1 MLKIYGISCLKD
13 LNGMFAFC
21 YLNIAENTFTLAR
34 DRFGQKPLYYSIDK
48 HSCYF
53 ASEIK
58 SILAADINNSPNFF
72 KY

>member
-1 MLKIYGISCLKD
+1 MFKD

-21 YLNIAENTFTLAR
+21 YFNIAENTFTLAR
-34 DRFGQKPLYYSIDK
+34 DRFGQKPLYYSMDK

-58 SILAADINNSPNFF
+58 SILAVILIIHLIF
-72 KY
+72 